1 MSIQRLRPNLQ
12 DVAHHAGVSPATVS
26 RVLNHTAHV
35 RESVRSRV
43 LQSVAS
49 LGYEAPPTRANAPAS
64 QATIALLIT
73 DILNPFFPEIVRGVE
88 DEAKSD
94 RLAMLLCDTTEDS
107 QSEHQV
113 LHMLATRSIDGII
126 VCASRLAA
134 KDLISLHE
142 RHKTP
147 MVVIN
152 RIVNHPGI
160 PCILVDLENATYR
173 AARHLL
179 TLNHTRIAYLA
190 GPGQSE
196 QSRARRRGLEL
207 ALAEASLCL
216 RAEWCPSSFPNVD
229 GGFQAMSALLAIPVA
244 DRPTAVLAYND
255 MMAMGALHA
264 IRAHHL
270 RVPQD
275 ISIVG
280 FDDIA
285 MAAHTNP
292 PLTTVGQ
299 PTYRMGRLAMQ
310 MLRQLMEGQAIPGDG
325 YTLVE
330 SPLIV
335 RESTAPLRG
344 SNGHSPAGK

>member
-1 MSIQRLRPNLQ
+1 LGKKPRPNLQ
-12 DVAHHAGVSPATVS
+12 DVARHAGVSPATVS
-26 RVLNHTAHV
+26 RVIHNTAHV
-35 RESVRSRV
+35 RDSVQARV
-43 LQSVAS
+43 LESAAS
-49 LGYEAPPTRANAPAS
+49 LGYALRIRPGVAAPQT
-64 QATIALLIT
+64 TIAVLVT
-73 DILNPFFPEIVRGVE
+73 DILNPFFPEIVRGVQ

-94 RLAMLLCDTTEDS
+94 GLAMLLCDTSEDS
-107 QSEHQV
+107 QSERQV
-113 LHMLATRSIDGII
+113 LDMLASRPVDGII

-134 KDLISLHE
+134 EDLIALHE
-142 RHKTP
+142 RHTTP

-152 RIVNHPGI
+152 RIINHPGI

-179 TLNHTRIAYLA
+179 ALNHTRIAYLA
-190 GPGQSE
+190 GPGASE
-196 QSRARRRGLEL
+196 ASQARRRGLEL
-207 ALAEASLCL
+207 ALTEAGLCL
-216 RAEWCPSSFPNVD
+216 RSEWCPSGFPNVD
-229 GGFQAMSALLAIPVA
+229 GGFQAMSALLAMPAA
-244 DRPTAVLAYND
+244 DRPTAALAYND

-275 ISIVG
+275 ISLVG

-292 PLTTVGQ
+292 PLTTVDQ
-299 PTYRMGRLAMQ
+299 PKYRMGKLAMQ
-310 MLRQLMEGQAIPGDG
+310 MLRQLMQGQAVPGEG

-335 RESTAPLRG
+335 RESTAPLAG

>member
-1 MSIQRLRPNLQ
+1 LSKQKPRPNLQ
-12 DVAHHAGVSPATVS
+12 DVARHAGVSPATVS
-26 RVLNHTAHV
+26 RLIHNTAHV
-35 RESVRSRV
+35 RESVRDRV
-43 LQSVAS
+43 LQSAAS
-49 LGYEAPPTRANAPAS
+49 LGYELPLPRSNTCTP

-94 RLAMLLCDTTEDS
+94 GLAMLLCDTTEDS
-107 QSEHQV
+107 QWERQI
-113 LHMLATRSIDGII
+113 LHTLASRPVDGII

-134 KDLISLHE
+134 EDLINLHE

-147 MVVIN
+147 MVVLN

-160 PCILVDLENATYR
+160 PCVLVDCENATYR

-179 TLNHTRIAYLA
+179 ALNHTRIAYLA
-190 GPGQSE
+190 GPGMSDASQ
-196 QSRARRRGLEL
+196 ARRRGLEL
-207 ALAEASLCL
+207 ALAEAGQSL
-216 RAEWCPSSFPNVD
+216 RPEWCLNSFPNVD
-229 GGFQAMSALLAIPVA
+229 GGFQAMSALLAMPAA
-244 DRPTAVLAYND
+244 DRPTAALAYND

-275 ISIVG
+275 ISLVG

-292 PLTTVGQ
+292 PLTTVDQ
-299 PTYRMGRLAMQ
+299 PKYRMGKLAMR
-310 MLRQLMEGQAIPGDG
+310 MLRQLMQGQAIPGDG

-335 RESTAPLRG
+335 RESTAPLTG

>member
-1 MSIQRLRPNLQ
+1 
-12 DVAHHAGVSPATVS
+12 
-26 RVLNHTAHV
+26 
-35 RESVRSRV
+35 
-43 LQSVAS
+43 
-49 LGYEAPPTRANAPAS
+49 
-64 QATIALLIT
+64 
-73 DILNPFFPEIVRGVE
+73 
-88 DEAKSD
+88 
-94 RLAMLLCDTTEDS
+94 
-107 QSEHQV
+107 
-113 LHMLATRSIDGII
+113 MLANRTVDGII

-134 KDLISLHE
+134 QDLIALHE

-179 TLNHTRIAYLA
+179 TLKHTRIAYLA

-207 ALAEASLCL
+207 ALTEAGLGL
-216 RAEWCPSSFPNVD
+216 RSEWCPSSFPNVD
-229 GGFQAMSALLAIPVA
+229 GGFQAMSALLAMPIA

-255 MMAMGALHA
+255 VMAMGALHA

-270 RVPQD
+270 RVPHD
-275 ISIVG
+275 VSIVG

-292 PLTTVGQ
+292 PLTTVDQ
-299 PTYRMGRLAMQ
+299 PTYRMGKLAMQ
-310 MLRQLMEGQAIPGDG
+310 MLRHLMQGQPIPGDG

-335 RESTAPLRG
+335 RESTAPLTG
-344 SNGHSPAGK
+344 SN